1 MAMGWP
7 RSRHGKLKVFNLRR
21 FLGNSMHLANVFA
34 VAACGL
40 ACAEHT
46 GPEPQAVAANV
57 AAAGA

>member
-1 MAMGWP
+1 
-7 RSRHGKLKVFNLRR
+7 
-21 FLGNSMHLANVFA
+21 MHLANVFA